1 MKGLDSEFHGYAE
14 AAALVQPAR
23 LPGL

>member
-14 AAALVQPAR
+14 AAAWTQPAR